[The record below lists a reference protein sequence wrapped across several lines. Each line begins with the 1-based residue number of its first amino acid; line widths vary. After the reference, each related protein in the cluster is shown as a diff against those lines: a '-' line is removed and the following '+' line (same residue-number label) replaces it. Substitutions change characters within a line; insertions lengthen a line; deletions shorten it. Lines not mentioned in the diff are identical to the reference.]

1 MTISSSARV
10 FAGQG
15 QQEPAPST
23 GIGPANRENAHKSSG
38 PRTAAGKIV
47 ITRNAIKH
55 GLLSKTVIFQT
66 EKERAEFQELGN
78 SLVEEF
84 QTVGVNIPSRTKQV
98 EEEAQTRDALAQR

>member
-15 QQEPAPST
+15 QQE
-23 GIGPANRENAHKSSG
+23 
-38 PRTAAGKIV
+38 
-47 ITRNAIKH
+47 
-55 GLLSKTVIFQT
+55 IFQT